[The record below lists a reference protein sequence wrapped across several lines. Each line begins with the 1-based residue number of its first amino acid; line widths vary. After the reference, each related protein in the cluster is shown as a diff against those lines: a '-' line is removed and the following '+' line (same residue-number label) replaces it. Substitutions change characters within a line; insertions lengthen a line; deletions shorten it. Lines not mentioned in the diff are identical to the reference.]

1 MLLLSDCGHILEN
14 RGFTGPK
21 IAGGRD
27 VESEA
32 TVSIQMSRLPKE

>member
-1 MLLLSDCGHILEN
+1 MLLLSACGHILEK

-27 VESEA
+27 VESKA
-32 TVSIQMSRLPKE
+32 TVSIQMLRE